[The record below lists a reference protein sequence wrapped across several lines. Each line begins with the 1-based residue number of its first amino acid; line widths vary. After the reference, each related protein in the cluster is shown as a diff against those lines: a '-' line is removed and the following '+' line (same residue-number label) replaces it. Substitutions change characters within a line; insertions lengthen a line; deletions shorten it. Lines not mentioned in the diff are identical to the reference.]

1 MERKKVQCITRVV
14 ETKLAQMENGL
25 QRVLPSLQSL
35 GESQPTRGQ
44 HLVRS
49 GRLPHYLRLLVPTL
63 FYCEFLP
70 ERRNDPS
77 FPKRQS
83 ILYAVPEKMRG
94 G

>member
-1 MERKKVQCITRVV
+1 MEREKVQCITRACSVFCHHC
-14 ETKLAQMENGL
+14 K
-25 QRVLPSLQSL
+25 QSL
-35 GESQPTRGQ
+35 GEPQPTRGQ

-49 GRLPHYLRLLVPTL
+49 SRLPHYLRLLVRTP

-70 ERRNDPS
+70 ERCNDPS